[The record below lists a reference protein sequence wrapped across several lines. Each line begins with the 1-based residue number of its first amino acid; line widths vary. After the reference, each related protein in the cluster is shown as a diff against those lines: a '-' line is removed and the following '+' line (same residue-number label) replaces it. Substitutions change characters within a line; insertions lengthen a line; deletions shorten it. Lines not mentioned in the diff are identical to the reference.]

1 MNSLFHP
8 EMTPA
13 QVNAM
18 SALALAHIGDAVFE
32 LLVRTKLC
40 VSGGTTN
47 GRLHHDTI
55 ARVCAPAQAVVAERL
70 FPLLTEEETA
80 FYRRGKNSHTHAIP
94 KNATHAQYARATGLE
109 TLFGALW
116 LLGRQERVEA
126 LFADATE
133 EDYAL

>member
-1 MNSLFHP
+1 MNDLFHP
-8 EMTPA
+8 KMTPA

-32 LLVRTKLC
+32 VLVRTKLC
-40 VSGGTTN
+40 LSGGTTN

-55 ARVCAPAQAVVAERL
+55 ARVCAPAQAALAERIA
-70 FPLLTEEETA
+70 PLLTEEEAA

-94 KNATHAQYARATGLE
+94 KNATPAQYAKATGLE
-109 TLFGALW
+109 TLFGALF
-116 LLGRQERVEA
+116 LLGRQTRVEA
-126 LFADATE
+126 LFTAATE